1 MATAAER
8 EAAAGETLANAIKRL
23 TGEATSPECRFHEIF
38 DHAFGFIGLIA
49 RDGTVLEANRTSLE
63 VTRLSRDA
71 VIGLPIWDA
80 PCWPA
85 DARERLRAAVAVAA
99 NGELVRYE
107 TELAT
112 GSEMVALDL
121 SLKPISDATG
131 DVVLIIPEARDV
143 TARKHSEAAL
153 RESEERFRRIVS
165 ITADAIISIDET
177 QRITLFNQGAE
188 QIFGYRAQEV
198 MGQPLDMLLP
208 QELTA
213 AHRRDL
219 REFGASPT
227 IARHIGDRRQISGR
241 RKGGEV
247 FPAEA
252 SISKMVVAGK
262 LVFTAVLR
270 DISDRWAQEEERG
283 RLLAATQAA
292 RDEAEAAREEAER
305 AGGRISYLA
314 EVSDALS
321 ASLDP
326 NETMRALT
334 HLLVPRLA
342 VFCII
347 DVVDTD
353 GRTYR
358 VDVFHARAEMQ
369 RVCDV
374 LRRYPRDRGRPFLS
388 RQVLLTGR
396 SELQA
401 LISDDN
407 LAALAQDAEHL
418 EALRALAPRSY
429 ICVPL
434 LARGKTLGALTLVR
448 DSGEKPYTE
457 RELSLIE
464 EVARR
469 AALAVDN
476 ARLYHQAQEAALQ
489 RDHMLGV
496 VSHDLGNPLS
506 AIGMC
511 ATALKGS
518 AAGAFPERAHLAD
531 TIHDSVEWMQRLMA
545 DLLDIAGIEAGRLS
559 FDPEPVD
566 PVVIVAKALGLF
578 ERIAADKSICFEIS
592 GPEHVPAVYADEQRV
607 LQVLSNLLGNAV
619 KFTEPGG
626 RITMEVAESSEGVIF
641 SVTDTGAGIPAEE
654 VPHVFDRFWHSRRGG
669 GTRGT
674 GLGLAIAK
682 GIIEAHGGRI
692 WVETAKGEGSVF
704 RFTVPFVRIAPT
716 LIDTMP
722 YRREG
727 AGDAS

>member
-8 EAAAGETLANAIKRL
+8 EAATGEKLAKAIKRL
-23 TGEATSPECRFHEIF
+23 TGEATSPERRFHEIF
-38 DHAFGFIGLIA
+38 DHAFGFIGLLA
-49 RDGTVLEANRTSLE
+49 RDGTVLDVNRTSLE
-63 VTRLSRDA
+63 ATRLSRDA

-99 NGELVRYE
+99 NGEFVRYE
-107 TELAT
+107 TELAA

-121 SLKPISDATG
+121 SLKPIRDAAG

-143 TARKHSEAAL
+143 TARNRSEAAL
-153 RESEERFRRIVS
+153 RESEERFHRIVS

-188 QIFGYRAQEV
+188 QIFGYSAQEV
-198 MGQPLDMLLP
+198 MGQPLDVLLP
-208 QELTA
+208 QELSA

-227 IARHIGDRRQISGR
+227 IARRIGDRRQISGR

-252 SISKMVVAGK
+252 SISKTVVAGK

-270 DISDRWAQEEERG
+270 DISDRRAQEEERG
-283 RLLAATQAA
+283 RLLAVAQAA

-305 AGGRISYLA
+305 AGGRIS
-314 EVSDALS
+314 
-321 ASLDP
+321 
-326 NETMRALT
+326 
-334 HLLVPRLA
+334 
-342 VFCII
+342 
-347 DVVDTD
+347 
-353 GRTYR
+353 
-358 VDVFHARAEMQ
+358 
-369 RVCDV
+369 
-374 LRRYPRDRGRPFLS
+374 
-388 RQVLLTGR
+388 
-396 SELQA
+396 
-401 LISDDN
+401 
-407 LAALAQDAEHL
+407 
-418 EALRALAPRSY
+418 
-429 ICVPL
+429 
-434 LARGKTLGALTLVR
+434 
-448 DSGEKPYTE
+448 
-457 RELSLIE
+457 
-464 EVARR
+464 
-469 AALAVDN
+469 
-476 ARLYHQAQEAALQ
+476 RLYHQAQEAALQ

-496 VSHDLGNPLS
+496 VSHDLRNPLS

-511 ATALKGS
+511 ATALKGP
-518 AAGAFPERAHLAD
+518 AADAFPERAHLAE
-531 TIHDSVEWMQRLMA
+531 TIHDSVEWMQRLIA

-566 PVVIVAKALGLF
+566 PIVIVAKALVLF
-578 ERIAADKSICFEIS
+578 ERIAADKSIRIEIS
-592 GPEHVPAVYADEQRV
+592 GSELVSAVYADEQRV
-607 LQVLSNLLGNAV
+607 LQALSNLLANAV

-626 RITMEVAESSEGVIF
+626 RITMEVVESPEGVIF

-682 GIIEAHGGRI
+682 GIVEAHGGRI

-704 RFTVPFVRIAPT
+704 RFTMPGAAMCADRS
-716 LIDTMP
+716 DTE
-722 YRREG
+722 RQNALQTRSG
-727 AGDAS
+727 R